1 MSDTDQTIDREQ
13 LQRNIRTLLNR
24 IGNYTKCPGCKAEM
38 WWVTH
43 KTGKKAPYSVD
54 AVVHFKECTAPEGF
68 GQSQQRTDAAPDQ
81 RSSNNGGT
89 QPRSATAASSRAPR
103 N

>member
-1 MSDTDQTIDREQ
+1 MSDTDLTIDREQ
-13 LQRNIRTLLNR
+13 MQRNIRTLLNR

-68 GQSQQRTDAAPDQ
+68 GQRQQQTDSDSKDRAADNGRTRPRAAT
-81 RSSNNGGT
+81 GT
-89 QPRSATAASSRAPR
+89 SSRAGR
-103 N
+103 S